1 MSKGSKRRP
10 SFVSNNIF
18 NDNWNK
24 IFRKTD
30 VHADIQNKQSNLNS
44 NSVISNINN
53 ISSSNCNKCEDIPNL

>member
-24 IFRKTD
+24 IFRKSD
-30 VHADIQNKQSNLNS
+30 VHADIQNKQSNVSS
-44 NSVISNINN
+44 NSVNSNINN
-53 ISSSNCNKCEDIPNL
+53 VSSSNSINYEDIPNL